1 MELAQEQQF
10 KGLDS
15 ERLKPCNRVG
25 IISFCRKA
33 LFMQTEKINW
43 NAHVWYM
50 ERFQIQPERLDAAS
64 PVSSISFTEVTHKK
78 NRELLKK
85 YIRYGLGI
93 TNLSVSVI
101 RGEHSAI
108 RNFLNDICQDENEDV
123 CSVTPAQMDDYFKKQ
138 RQRSVQAETYNKN
151 VMCIQHFFNF
161 LKVRQYIERIPFD
174 AECCLKKIIPRHLDR
189 SVAQEAADEIL
200 EKLCCFPETIR
211 IMYLHLWGV
220 GLRISEVCTLK
231 GNAYYIQGNLQS
243 EAIACVIKEL
253 TAVRRL
259 SRYLEERQPDIQ
271 SCKDI
276 SRKVVEEYLTYLKTE
291 ATETKHFHADL
302 NRLRCLLE
310 SIGQMCD
317 YPNLIGLFLTRDIP
331 QTPKAAF
338 KTYSDEELKRLNRE
352 IVKLDEQTARLMII
366 HQMLGTRI
374 SDTLTLAP
382 DCLSEKNGEI
392 IIRIRQMKTKP
403 YEKPISAELAAL
415 IQMAID
421 YTKEKYGDTPY
432 IFVDDKDTAH
442 AMPYTKV
449 QYRVTAMIYDKD
461 LRDDNG
467 ELFGFSTHIYRHYYG
482 VKLTEMHLDDWTIAK
497 LLGHSSVRNV
507 KYYRKMSNQLLADE
521 TRKARQKLSAIIL
534 NNLDGWEDEY
544 EQIRKDGR
552 L

>member
-1 MELAQEQQF
+1 MDLRFFVAHFHFMEKERSYYERIGFRYWKHWESNKKAREISYLERMLKFLSTDNRQEEE
-10 KGLDS
+10 KDIWELD
-15 ERLKPCNRVG
+15 K
-25 IISFCRKA
+25 
-33 LFMQTEKINW
+33 
-43 NAHVWYM
+43 
-50 ERFQIQPERLDAAS
+50 
-64 PVSSISFTEVTHKK
+64 
-78 NRELLKK
+78 
-85 YIRYGLGI
+85 LGI
-93 TNLSVSVI
+93 EFRANLIKRVRTLNFTKISQDGI
-101 RGEHSAI
+101 RQE
-108 RNFLNDICQDENEDV
+108 V
-123 CSVTPAQMDDYFKKQ
+123 KKG
-138 RQRSVQAETYNKN
+138 
-151 VMCIQHFFNF
+151 I
-161 LKVRQYIERIPFD
+161 
-174 AECCLKKIIPRHLDR
+174 
-189 SVAQEAADEIL
+189 
-200 EKLCCFPETIR
+200 
-211 IMYLHLWGV
+211 YL
-220 GLRISEVCTLK
+220 
-231 GNAYYIQGNLQS
+231 NLQS

>member
-1 MELAQEQQF
+1 MKNGSQTSSPART
-10 KGLDS
+10 S
-15 ERLKPCNRVG
+15 AARWLKNILPT
-25 IISFCRKA
+25 S
-33 LFMQTEKINW
+33 
-43 NAHVWYM
+43 
-50 ERFQIQPERLDAAS
+50 
-64 PVSSISFTEVTHKK
+64 
-78 NRELLKK
+78 
-85 YIRYGLGI
+85 
-93 TNLSVSVI
+93 
-101 RGEHSAI
+101 
-108 RNFLNDICQDENEDV
+108 
-123 CSVTPAQMDDYFKKQ
+123 KQ
-138 RQRSVQAETYNKN
+138 RQRKP
-151 VMCIQHFFNF
+151 
-161 LKVRQYIERIPFD
+161 YI
-174 AECCLKKIIPRHLDR
+174 
-189 SVAQEAADEIL
+189 
-200 EKLCCFPETIR
+200 
-211 IMYLHLWGV
+211 
-220 GLRISEVCTLK
+220 
-231 GNAYYIQGNLQS
+231 
-243 EAIACVIKEL
+243 
-253 TAVRRL
+253 
-259 SRYLEERQPDIQ
+259 
-271 SCKDI
+271 
-276 SRKVVEEYLTYLKTE
+276 
-291 ATETKHFHADL
+291 FHADL

-467 ELFGFSTHIYRHYYG
+467 ELFGFSTHIYR
-482 VKLTEMHLDDWTIAK
+482 
-497 LLGHSSVRNV
+497 
-507 KYYRKMSNQLLADE
+507 QLLR
-521 TRKARQKLSAIIL
+521 RKADRNAS
-534 NNLDGWEDEY
+534 G
-544 EQIRKDGR
+544 
-552 L
+552 